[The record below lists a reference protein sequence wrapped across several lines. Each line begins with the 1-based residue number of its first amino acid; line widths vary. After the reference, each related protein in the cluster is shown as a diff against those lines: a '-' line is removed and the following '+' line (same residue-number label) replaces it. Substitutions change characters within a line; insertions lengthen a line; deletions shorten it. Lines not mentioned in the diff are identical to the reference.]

1 MWNKSKITE
10 GDLIQDLRGQDNV
23 NTIYE
28 NNMKIT
34 KNYDGKHS
42 EEQEMQ
48 KGKMVV

>member
-1 MWNKSKITE
+1 MWNKSKITG

-34 KNYDGKHS
+34 KNDDGKHS